1 MSTTKM
7 VNIGGLYQFLTI
19 LRKMLVDDL
28 YHRVYVFWDGNLS
41 GKLRYDFINH
51 IKVTVVKTL

>member
-1 MSTTKM
+1 
-7 VNIGGLYQFLTI
+7 
-19 LRKMLVDDL
+19 MLVDDL